1 MCRMRTFFV
10 IVVILFGV
18 VYSAEAQFLDR
29 LKKRVIDEAERVVI
43 DKTADK
49 TTEKVGA
56 AMDKVLSPDLGI
68 DNIFE
73 EIGNPMDT
81 DLLPEVYRFDYLY
94 SMKIKNEGRELLFDY
109 LLSKDE
115 SYMAMKPNA
124 GADIVM
130 VIDEANNAMVTVAGG
145 QAFAMKM
152 PEETDDTSATDEEY
166 KFTQL
171 PNRTFLG
178 YDCIGYRM
186 ENEEHLLTIYFAPD
200 MDASFDNLFKRKQ
213 TNIPPQMQLIANQYK
228 NGLVM
233 YMEMEGKNKKE
244 KKDEVSIILECVTFK
259 KNNEDIRIR

>member
-1 MCRMRTFFV
+1 MCGIRKFFV
-10 IVVILFGV
+10 TVVILFSII
-18 VYSAEAQFLDR
+18 YSVEAQFLDR
-29 LKKRVIDEAERVVI
+29 LKKRVIDEAERSVI
-43 DKTADK
+43 NKTADK

-68 DNIFE
+68 DNILG

-115 SYMAMKPNA
+115 SYMAMKPNT

-130 VIDEANNAMVTVAGG
+130 VIDEANNAMVTVTGG

-152 PEETDDTSATDEEY
+152 PEEIDDASVTDEGY

-200 MDASFDNLFKRKQ
+200 MDAGFDNLFKRKQ
-213 TNIPPQMQLIANQYK
+213 TNIPPQMQLMANQYK
-228 NGLVM
+228 NGLMM
-233 YMEMEGKNKKE
+233 YMEMEGKGKKG
-244 KKDEVSIILECVTFK
+244 KKDEALTTLECVAFE